1 MLLLMYMENKRVSLI
16 EIAKVFATIGT
27 ISVGGWPSMM
37 ALMQDYCVVK
47 RNWLTMDE
55 FSHGIA
61 LGQFMGPFGVNAA
74 IFIGYRVRGFV
85 GAMVSLT
92 LFLAPC
98 VTAVIILSAFYM
110 KFHQVPSLQSALR
123 GISPVVIAL
132 IISAAYQM
140 GKNKLKSFE
149 PIFLMILAVILS
161 AFLKVQV
168 ILILLS
174 ALLYGFIKT
183 KFFAKD
189 DNPGGQNES
198 F

>member
-1 MLLLMYMENKRVSLI
+1 MYMENKRVSLI

-61 LGQFMGPFGVNAA
+61 LGQFMGPFGVNAT
-74 IFIGYRVRGFV
+74 IFIGYRTRGFI
-85 GAMVSLT
+85 GAMVALIA
-92 LFLAPC
+92 FLAPC

-132 IISAAYQM
+132 IISAGYQM
-140 GKNKLKSFE
+140 GKNKMKSFE
-149 PIFLMILAVILS
+149 SIFLMILAVILS

-168 ILILLS
+168 VVILLA
-174 ALLYGFIKT
+174 ALFYGFIKVKLAS
-183 KFFAKD
+183 KF
-189 DNPGGQNES
+189 GGGINAD
-198 F
+198 

>member
-1 MLLLMYMENKRVSLI
+1 MENKRISLI

-61 LGQFMGPFGVNAA
+61 LGQFMGPFGVNAT
-74 IFIGYRVRGFV
+74 IFIGYRTRGFI
-85 GAMVSLT
+85 GAMIALVA
-92 LFLAPC
+92 FLAPC

-168 ILILLS
+168 VVILLA
-174 ALLYGFIKT
+174 ALAYGFIKV
-183 KFFAKD
+183 KL
-189 DNPGGQNES
+189 GGKSGNEGGINAD
-198 F
+198 

>member
-1 MLLLMYMENKRVSLI
+1 MYMENKRVSLI

-27 ISVGGWPSMM
+27 ISVGGWPSML
-37 ALMQDYCVVK
+37 ALMQEYCVVK
-47 RNWLTMDE
+47 RNWLTIDE

-61 LGQFMGPFGVNAA
+61 LGQFMGPFGVNAT
-74 IFIGYRVRGFV
+74 IFIGYRTRGFI
-85 GAMVSLT
+85 GAMVALIAF
-92 LFLAPC
+92 LFPC

-110 KFHQVPSLQSALR
+110 KFHQVPSLQSALK

-149 PIFLMILAVILS
+149 SIFLMVLAIILS

-168 ILILLS
+168 VVILLT
-174 ALLYGFIKT
+174 ALLYGFIKI
-183 KFFAKD
+183 KFKD
-189 DNPGGQNES
+189 KSDNEGEINAD
-198 F
+198 

>member
-1 MLLLMYMENKRVSLI
+1 MENKRVSLI

-37 ALMQDYCVVK
+37 ALMQEYCVVQ
-47 RNWLTMDE
+47 RNWLSMDE

-61 LGQFMGPFGVNAA
+61 LGQFMGPFGVNAT
-74 IFIGYRVRGFV
+74 IFIGYRTRGFI
-85 GAMVSLT
+85 GAMVALVA
-92 LFLAPC
+92 FLAPC

-168 ILILLS
+168 VVILLT
-174 ALLYGFIKT
+174 ALVYGFIKV
-183 KFFAKD
+183 KL
-189 DNPGGQNES
+189 GGKSGNEGEINAD
-198 F
+198 

>member
-1 MLLLMYMENKRVSLI
+1 MYMENKRVSLI

-61 LGQFMGPFGVNAA
+61 LGQFMGPFGVNAT
-74 IFIGYRVRGFV
+74 IFIGYRTRGFI
-85 GAMVSLT
+85 GAIVALIA
-92 LFLAPC
+92 FLAPC
-98 VTAVIILSAFYM
+98 VSAVIVLSAFYM
-110 KFHQVPSLQSALR
+110 KFHHVPSLQSALR

-149 PIFLMILAVILS
+149 PVFLMILAVILS

-168 ILILLS
+168 VVILLT
-174 ALLYGFIKT
+174 ALLYGFIKVKLTT
-183 KFFAKD
+183 KFD
-189 DNPGGQNES
+189 DKGGINAD
-198 F
+198 